1 MVLFVFRSQLCDLQ
15 LTQICSR
22 TEDRATLS
30 EYFVFYKLV
39 EIVFVVDPLTQISM
53 MAMACNYQDLPIFQ
67 GHRKK
72 RCLQLAA
79 M

>member
-1 MVLFVFRSQLCDLQ
+1 MTMKLSQLKIAQ
-15 LTQICSR
+15 LRSKNKR
-22 TEDRATLS
+22 TLS

-39 EIVFVVDPLTQISM
+39 EIMFVGDPLTQISM
-53 MAMACNYQDLPIFQ
+53 MAMACNYQNLPIFQ